1 MRIHSID
8 VFRGISI
15 LLMVFFTLILR
26 LSDSLPDVLIHNVR
40 ESLHIGDFVL
50 PMFLFASGIS
60 LVFFMKKRKTLQS
73 KILDIVERF
82 GKFVMISLFISSFS
96 AGELFG
102 MDEVM
107 LSAVLFLPVVI
118 MVRFSDRIL
127 AGIGIG
133 VFALYFALGLLAL
146 LPDFTLHYLGGY
158 PAAIF
163 YLPVMLAG
171 AIAGKNLDKL
181 KEMFAISVLISL
193 LLLAIIPPYKMSVAP
208 SFMALS
214 VSVSLLTFILVQKA
228 RNSAIE
234 YLGKKPIRYW
244 ILMFAV
250 LIVPLD
256 FYTISTGEERV
267 SLWWFDAVLVS
278 LIAMVVLY
286 AASKAIDVVMKIRR
300 DLAKQK

>member
-1 MRIHSID
+1 
-8 VFRGISI
+8 
-15 LLMVFFTLILR
+15 LR
-26 LSDSLPDVLIHNVR
+26 LSDSLPELIIHNVR
-40 ESLHIGDFVL
+40 ESIHIGDFVL

-60 LVFFMKKRKTLQS
+60 LVFFIKKRKDLES
-73 KILDIVERF
+73 KILDIVGRF

-102 MDEVM
+102 MDELM
-107 LSAVLFLPVVI
+107 LSAVLFLPVVLLI
-118 MVRFSDRIL
+118 RFSDKIL

-133 VFALYFALGLLAL
+133 IFALYFVLQSAML

-158 PAAIF
+158 SAAIF

-181 KEMFAISVLISL
+181 KEIFIISILISIV
-193 LLLAIIPPYKMSVAP
+193 LLAIIPPYKMSVSP

-214 VSVSLLTFILVQKA
+214 VSVSLLLFILVQKTGNEA
-228 RNSAIE
+228 LE
-234 YLGKKPIRYW
+234 YLGRKPIRYW

-256 FYTISTGEERV
+256 FYALSIGEGRV
-267 SLWWFDAVLVS
+267 SLWWFDGVLAS
-278 LIAMVVLY
+278 LMAMVLLFVV
-286 AASKAIDVVMKIRR
+286 SKAIDAVIKIKR
-300 DLAKQK
+300 DLTKQK